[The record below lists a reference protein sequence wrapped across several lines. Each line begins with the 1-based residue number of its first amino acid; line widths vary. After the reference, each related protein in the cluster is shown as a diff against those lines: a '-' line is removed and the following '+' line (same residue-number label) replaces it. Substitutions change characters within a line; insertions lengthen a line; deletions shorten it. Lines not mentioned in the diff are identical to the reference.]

1 MNVEQPNRVLRSKVR
16 WKNSLRMPHVPAAV
30 LFLLEM
36 DINHK
41 PIVFENFTTRF
52 NSLRIDWKKFVM
64 HLVELEGGNMSS
76 DLYTSEIDDDVYGTL
91 CLEMPVH
98 GNLRIIAYDPG
109 NRDLVGCVNLPPNP
123 EGWREAENIIVALQ
137 EWMRHTKELE
147 EQKIWAEGFTKG
159 LDR

>member
-1 MNVEQPNRVLRSKVR
+1 
-16 WKNSLRMPHVPAAV
+16 
-30 LFLLEM
+30 
-36 DINHK
+36 
-41 PIVFENFTTRF
+41 
-52 NSLRIDWKKFVM
+52 
-64 HLVELEGGNMSS
+64 MSS

-123 EGWREAENIIVALQ
+123 EGWKEAENLIGALQ

-147 EQKIWAEGFTKG
+147 EQRIWAEGFTKG

>member
-1 MNVEQPNRVLRSKVR
+1 
-16 WKNSLRMPHVPAAV
+16 
-30 LFLLEM
+30 
-36 DINHK
+36 
-41 PIVFENFTTRF
+41 
-52 NSLRIDWKKFVM
+52 
-64 HLVELEGGNMSS
+64 MSA

-123 EGWREAENIIVALQ
+123 EGWREAENLITALQ
-137 EWMRHTKELE
+137 EWVRKTKELE